1 MADLT
6 KVTLENVGGGVAPE
20 LFQNELK
27 RVLGNIADPN
37 TSTKEARKITME
49 FTFQPN
55 ESRSTSIIQV
65 KCTSKLAGAEPHSVA
80 IHIVKQNGQMVAF
93 GHDPR
98 QLDLMQDPAPVSI
111 VAGGKDSAE

>member
-1 MADLT
+1 MAELT
-6 KVTLENVGGGVAPE
+6 AVTLDNIGGGVAPE

-37 TSTKEARKITME
+37 TSTKEARKITLE

-55 ESRSTSIIQV
+55 ESRATSIIQV
-65 KCTSKLAGAEPHSVA
+65 KCASKLAGAEPHSVA
-80 IHIVKQNGQMVAF
+80 IHIVKQNGRLMAF

-98 QLDLMQDPAPVSI
+98 QLDLMQDAPPVSI
-111 VAGGKDSAE
+111 VAGGKEATE